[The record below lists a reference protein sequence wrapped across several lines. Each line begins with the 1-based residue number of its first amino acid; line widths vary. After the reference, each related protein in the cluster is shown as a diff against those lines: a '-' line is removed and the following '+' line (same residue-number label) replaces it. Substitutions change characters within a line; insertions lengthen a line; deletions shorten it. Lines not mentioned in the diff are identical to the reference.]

1 MVGTMDVLFW
11 QLVHLL
17 LRGGYRIARMA
28 ERGDEVWLES
38 ARWRRPTLIRL
49 VRADFDWSRSLRLD
63 MEYTWQFIR
72 RMDGRA
78 TGRGGRVVN
87 VYIMAYPPVD
97 DWEFLIDEPLLL
109 LGTGDGAFHTLLI
122 HSGNIN
128 DMLPRLEEMTGAT
141 LRPAPSSEEEDPFAA
156 AERFKHQVLT
166 EWRRQREEERRIFE
180 YGRPVFTRLLM
191 IVQVAMF
198 FVLEWSGGSTDP
210 NVLIRY
216 GAKFNPLI
224 EAGEWWRFL
233 TPMFLHIGFLHLL
246 TNTFALYYLGTTTE
260 RLYGSLR
267 FLIIYATAGF
277 FGTLSSF
284 LFTPS
289 ISAGASG
296 AIFGLFGALLY
307 FGTVYRHLFFRTM
320 GMNVI
325 SLIVVNLLFG
335 LLVPGIDNA
344 GHIGGLVGGFLAAGA
359 VHLPKQTASG
369 RQAGALA
376 AALLLAASG
385 LWLGFR

>member
-1 MVGTMDVLFW
+1 MDALFW

-17 LRGGYRIARMA
+17 LRGGYRIARVS
-28 ERGDEVWLES
+28 ERGDEIWLES
-38 ARWRRPTLIRL
+38 AHWRRPTLIRL
-49 VRADFDWSRSLRLD
+49 ARADFDWSRSLRLD

-72 RMDGRA
+72 QMNGRKI
-78 TGRGGRVVN
+78 GNGGRVVN
-87 VYIMAYPPVD
+87 VYVMAYPPVD
-97 DWEFLIDEPLLL
+97 DWEFLINEPLPLS
-109 LGTGDGAFHTLLI
+109 GTGDGAFHTLVI
-122 HSGNIN
+122 HSGNIGE
-128 DMLPRLEEMTGAT
+128 MLPRLEDMTGAT
-141 LRPAPSSEEEDPFAA
+141 LIPLPSLEGSDPLAA
-156 AERFKHQVLT
+156 ARRLKHEVLT

-180 YGRPVFTRLLM
+180 YGKPVFTRLLIM
-191 IVQVAMF
+191 VQVAMF
-198 FVLEWSGGSTDP
+198 LILEWSGGSTNPD
-210 NVLIRY
+210 VLIRY

-224 EAGEWWRFL
+224 EMGEWWRFL

-246 TNTFALYYLGTTTE
+246 TNTFALYYLGMTVE
-260 RLYGSLR
+260 RLYGSFR
-267 FLIIYATAGF
+267 FLLIYTTAGF
-277 FGTLSSF
+277 FGTLASF

-307 FGTVYRHLFFRTM
+307 FGTVYRHLFFRTI

-359 VHLPKQTASG
+359 VHLPKRTARG
-369 RQAGALA
+369 RQVKALA
-376 AALLLAASG
+376 AAALLAAAG
-385 LWLGFR
+385 LWFGFR

>member
-1 MVGTMDVLFW
+1 VIRTMDVLFW

-17 LRGGYRIARMA
+17 LRDGYRIAQMS
-28 ERGDEVWLES
+28 ERGDEIWLES
-38 ARWRRPTLIRL
+38 GHWRRPTLVRL
-49 VRADFDWSRSLRLD
+49 VRTDLDWSRSLRLD
-63 MEYTWQFIR
+63 IEYTWQFVR
-72 RMDGRA
+72 QMNGRKV
-78 TGRGGRVVN
+78 GKGGQVVN
-87 VYIMAYPPVD
+87 VYVMAYPPVD
-97 DWEFLIDEPLLL
+97 DWEVFVAEPLPLS
-109 LGTGDGAFHTLLI
+109 GTEGAFHTLLI
-122 HSGNIN
+122 HSGNMGE
-128 DMLPRLEEMTGAT
+128 MLPRLEKMTGAT
-141 LRPAPSSEEEDPFAA
+141 LRPASIMEGADLFAA
-156 AERFKHQVLT
+156 AERLKHEVLA

-180 YGRPVFTRLLM
+180 YGKPVFTRLLI

-198 FVLEWSGGSTDP
+198 LILEWSGGSTDP
-210 NVLIRY
+210 SVLIHY

-233 TPMFLHIGFLHLL
+233 TPMFLHIGLLHLL
-246 TNTFALYYLGTTTE
+246 TNTFALYYLGWTVE

-267 FLIIYATAGF
+267 FLLIYTTAGF
-277 FGTLSSF
+277 FGTLASF

-359 VHLPKQTASG
+359 VHLPKRSDGG
-369 RQAGALA
+369 RQMKALA
-376 AALLLAASG
+376 AAALLAAVG
-385 LWLGFR
+385 LWVGFR

>member
-1 MVGTMDVLFW
+1 VIGTMDVLFW
-11 QLVHLL
+11 QLVRLL
-17 LRGGYRIARMA
+17 IHSGYRIAQMS
-28 ERGDEVWLES
+28 ERGDEIWLES
-38 ARWRRPTLIRL
+38 GHWRRPTIVRL

-63 MEYTWQFIR
+63 IEYTWQFVR
-72 RMDGRA
+72 QMNGRKI
-78 TGRGGRVVN
+78 GKGGHVVN
-87 VYIMAYPPVD
+87 VYVMAYPPVD
-97 DWEFLIDEPLLL
+97 DWEFLVDEPLPLSEPA
-109 LGTGDGAFHTLLI
+109 DGAFHTLLI
-122 HSGNIN
+122 HSSNTAE
-128 DMLPRLEEMTGAT
+128 MLPRLADMTGAT
-141 LRPAPSSEEEDPFAA
+141 IRPEPLTEGADPFAT
-156 AERFKHQVLT
+156 AERLKYEVLT
-166 EWRRQREEERRIFE
+166 EWRREQEEERRIFE
-180 YGRPVFTRLLM
+180 YGKPLFTRLL
-191 IVQVAMF
+191 IVVQVVMF
-198 FVLEWSGGSTDP
+198 LILEWSGGSTDP
-210 NVLIRY
+210 SVLIRY

-224 EAGEWWRFL
+224 EMGEWWRFL

-246 TNTFALYYLGTTTE
+246 TNTFALYYLGITVE

-267 FLIIYATAGF
+267 FLLIYATAGF
-277 FGTLSSF
+277 FGTLASF

-359 VHLPKQTASG
+359 VHLPKRVAWG
-369 RQAGALA
+369 RQMKALVVAALLA
-376 AALLLAASG
+376 AAG

>member
-1 MVGTMDVLFW
+1 MIGTMDVWFW

-17 LRGGYRIARMA
+17 LRDGYRIARMP
-28 ERGDEVWLES
+28 EHGDEIWLES
-38 ARWRRPTLIRL
+38 GHWRRPTLVRL

-63 MEYTWQFIR
+63 IEYTWQFIR
-72 RMDGRA
+72 QMNGRKI
-78 TGRGGRVVN
+78 GKGGRVVN
-87 VYIMAYPPVD
+87 VYVMAYPPVD
-97 DWEFLIDEPLLL
+97 DWEFLIAEPLPLS
-109 LGTGDGAFHTLLI
+109 GAADGAFHTLLI
-122 HSGNIN
+122 HSGNTGE
-128 DMLPRLEEMTGAT
+128 MLPRLEEMTGAT
-141 LRPAPSSEEEDPFAA
+141 LRPAPLVGEADPFAA
-156 AERFKHQVLT
+156 AERLKHEVLT

-180 YGRPVFTRLLM
+180 YGKPLFTRLL
-191 IVQVAMF
+191 IVVQVAMF
-198 FVLEWSGGSTDP
+198 LILEWSGGSTDP
-210 NVLIRY
+210 SVLIHY

-224 EAGEWWRFL
+224 EMGEWWRFL

-246 TNTFALYYLGTTTE
+246 TNTFALYYLGWTVE

-267 FLIIYATAGF
+267 FLLIYTTAGF
-277 FGTLSSF
+277 FGTLASF

-344 GHIGGLVGGFLAAGA
+344 GHIGGLIGGFLAAGA
-359 VHLPKQTASG
+359 VHLPKRVAWR
-369 RQAGALA
+369 RQMKALVA
-376 AALLLAASG
+376 AALLAAAG
-385 LWLGFR
+385 LWVGFR